1 MSDTAKPYVWLQA
14 ASDAEMAVHAT
25 VIRIEI
31 TSSVGATSTCPLI
44 TVNNG
49 WTFPHGT
56 KVTLGNV
63 GGTGSVNSVLR
74 GNTFLMSDTPGTGNV
89 SYFGTGKNTNHP
101 NVSDA
106 NGGSGSG
113 HLSYRTPIMDDSS
126 NFAFYITDLDGTAL
140 GGNATETLEV
150 AGVASVYFEDDD
162 PRKVYGLPYFFVS
175 TDAEHASETIGATYI
190 RRTGSEKT
198 LLPQLATLGEISNLT
213 IDDIYPDF
221 AYSLSSKLIPWP
233 IYSNFAT
240 YTNLIKHQKH
250 PLQAGRNLN
259 LTKNIKGIGKK
270 YGAKETLNVRTKW
283 DWIAQHTASASP
295 KTTDQSSGVSVPG
308 YAYGDSTINYRREIA
323 NVWRVGKGDG
333 IGSGNYGAEIFTDTP
348 SHLEA
353 GQLFTVTNMNED
365 VLVGLDVRIKTDPSA
380 SVSVVP
386 SVPNNLYFRV
396 KQMVGAFCIRTE
408 AAGSTVDNIVSDP
421 VLGSVWV
428 SQFVVSDS
436 VGTTNEGQVAYDAGA
451 DQEANGGNDN
461 HTDIS
466 RAGIV
471 AKGYATHS
479 NELMNTPG
487 RIPTT
492 TRFQLHVENI
502 THKFSDQVAVTPMV
516 KSAGTKSAIFEQ
528 LQVLGLNVGMRTE
541 SIDLAG
547 TLRDT
552 GPVGV
557 DNIRKQVLLNIART
571 QWLKIMGFWG
581 GKHGSQLEGDP
592 SKDEDHGIFEVN
604 QQESFGYLHSQA
616 KSEEFQ
622 SKGKGYGGPTNPRSY
637 ACLTIFNPKEQSS
650 TDGKKV
656 DVNPDG
662 GYNIY
667 RGVIKNLGFTQE
679 AGRPDIWQWRMTFEV
694 ISNEKLATNLHGP
707 EKD

>member
-1 MSDTAKPYVWLQA
+1 M
-14 ASDAEMAVHAT
+14 
-25 VIRIEI
+25 
-31 TSSVGATSTCPLI
+31 
-44 TVNNG
+44 
-49 WTFPHGT
+49 
-56 KVTLGNV
+56 
-63 GGTGSVNSVLR
+63 
-74 GNTFLMSDTPGTGNV
+74 
-89 SYFGTGKNTNHP
+89 
-101 NVSDA
+101 
-106 NGGSGSG
+106 
-113 HLSYRTPIMDDSS
+113 
-126 NFAFYITDLDGTAL
+126 
-140 GGNATETLEV
+140 
-150 AGVASVYFEDDD
+150 
-162 PRKVYGLPYFFVS
+162 
-175 TDAEHASETIGATYI
+175 
-190 RRTGSEKT
+190 
-198 LLPQLATLGEISNLT
+198 
-213 IDDIYPDF
+213 
-221 AYSLSSKLIPWP
+221 
-233 IYSNFAT
+233 
-240 YTNLIKHQKH
+240 
-250 PLQAGRNLN
+250 QAGRNLN
-259 LTKNIKGIGKK
+259 LTKNIKGIGQK

-323 NVWRVGKGDG
+323 DVWRVGEGNG
-333 IGSGNYGAEIFTDTP
+333 TGSGNYGAEIFTDTP

-365 VLVGLDVRIKTDPSA
+365 VLVGLDVRFKADVA
-380 SVSVVP
+380 SSVAVEPIVP
-386 SVPNNLYFRV
+386 DNLYFKV
-396 KQMVGAFCIRTE
+396 KEMVGQFCIRTE
-408 AAGSTVDNIVSDP
+408 AVMDTTVTDA

-428 SQFVVSDS
+428 SQFVVNNSA
-436 VGTTNEGQVAYDAGA
+436 VATTHPGQVAYDAGA
-451 DQEANGGNDN
+451 DQQANGGNDN

-581 GKHGSQLEGDP
+581 GKHGSQLEGGTDP
-592 SKDEDHGIFEVN
+592 
-604 QQESFGYLHSQA
+604 YL
-616 KSEEFQ
+616 
-622 SKGKGYGGPTNPRSY
+622 
-637 ACLTIFNPKEQSS
+637 
-650 TDGKKV
+650 
-656 DVNPDG
+656 
-662 GYNIY
+662 
-667 RGVIKNLGFTQE
+667 
-679 AGRPDIWQWRMTFEV
+679 DIV
-694 ISNEKLATNLHGP
+694 
-707 EKD
+707 